1 MTITIK
7 DIARFAGVSVG
18 TASKVINQKG
28 SVSPELKMRVEA
40 VVEKLQFRPSALA
53 RNVKQQRTQIIGLIV
68 PQIVNS
74 FYVQVVDI
82 IERAINQHG
91 YVLFLGKSDEDMK
104 REIQCLRKFSDMR
117 VEGLMLASS
126 GVKDDNNLSVELESY
141 RNLNIPV
148 VLLVRSM
155 KERLFDTVV
164 LDNINGSYKATRHL
178 IERGHER
185 IAIISSSSRTTA
197 SQERIDGYIKAVQE
211 FGLALEPALIHVGGW
226 TLDSGYEIT
235 KKIMTSLIRTHF
247 LWQEV

>member
-1 MTITIK
+1 MSQEAQVTITIK

-91 YVLFLGKSDEDMK
+91 YVLFLGKSEK
-104 REIQCLRKFSDMR
+104 
-117 VEGLMLASS
+117 
-126 GVKDDNNLSVELESY
+126 
-141 RNLNIPV
+141 
-148 VLLVRSM
+148 
-155 KERLFDTVV
+155 T
-164 LDNINGSYKATRHL
+164 
-178 IERGHER
+178 
-185 IAIISSSSRTTA
+185 
-197 SQERIDGYIKAVQE
+197 
-211 FGLALEPALIHVGGW
+211 
-226 TLDSGYEIT
+226 
-235 KKIMTSLIRTHF
+235 
-247 LWQEV
+247 